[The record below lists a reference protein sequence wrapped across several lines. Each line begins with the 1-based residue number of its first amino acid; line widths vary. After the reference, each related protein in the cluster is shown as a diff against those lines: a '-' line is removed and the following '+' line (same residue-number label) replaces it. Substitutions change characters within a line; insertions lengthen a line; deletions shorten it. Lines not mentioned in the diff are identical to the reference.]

1 MEGWDWVPASVIY
14 GTVVG
19 GFMFGFVRL
28 VAKAFMR
35 SGETRPPNGAGTLS
49 SLVAIRR
56 TDWLAQLHRQR
67 NQSIVVEAVAPPP
80 PLVTKNGRQGLRF
93 GATNIVLNESFA
105 RWLWRLG

>member
-1 MEGWDWVPASVIY
+1 MCVERKAAMKRCALCHGRLDWAPASVIY

-56 TDWLAQLHRQR
+56 TDWLAPLHR
-67 NQSIVVEAVAPPP
+67 
-80 PLVTKNGRQGLRF
+80 
-93 GATNIVLNESFA
+93 
-105 RWLWRLG
+105 